1 MEYTIWRTY
10 HKDSLISEYN
20 LVESEHVKLF
30 GTHLKY
36 DKPNINYAGKV
47 LCEMCT
53 MYYVWKNN
61 LYSDFIGF
69 DHYQR
74 QFNINNIN
82 TINDNQC
89 LVKYKLDFSIDNGQI
104 TNVKQHYYIMHSKDI
119 YDKMQNILVNKYS
132 KLSNIYKIANETNLL
147 YSNCLFIMS
156 WSNFNK
162 LCKFLFDILFELD
175 KLYNANLDFNKYE
188 EIFGDAH
195 QARNLAFLSERLIS
209 YWIENNFDSKD
220 IFVSND

>member
-61 LYSDFIGF
+61 LHSDFIGF

-74 QFNINNIN
+74 QINNVNI
-82 TINDNQC
+82 INDNQC
-89 LVKYKLDFSIDNGQI
+89 LVKCRLDFIVDMIGRKDI
-104 TNVKQHYYIMHSKDI
+104 VRLDYYDMHSKDI
-119 YDKMQNILVNKYS
+119 YDKMQNILANKYS
-132 KLSNIYKIANETNLL
+132 KLSNIYKIANETNLF
-147 YSNCLFIMS
+147 YSNCSFIMS
-156 WSNFNK
+156 WNNFNK
-162 LCKFLFDILFELD
+162 LCEFLFDILFELD
-175 KLYNANLDFNKYE
+175 KLYDANLDFNKYE
-188 EIFGDAH
+188 EIFGDAY
-195 QARNLAFLSERLIS
+195 QARNLAFIGERLIS
-209 YWIENNFDSKD
+209 YWIEDNFDSKD